1 MIQDYKYLKTID
13 GRELHL
19 EISEK
24 GKKSWLIVTHGIGEH
39 LERHD
44 YIGELFGNHFNILKY
59 DLRGH
64 GRSQGSKRG
73 YVDDFSLFYDDLSE
87 VISFLKNSYKMDE
100 YCLFGHSM
108 GALITAGFMQ
118 TKVNK
123 NFYPKAVY
131 LNAPP
136 AGFPGILGEI
146 VNVMPQNVIS
156 KLTELPVSLKIGGLV
171 DLRYLSHDPR
181 VREDYVNDEFNVL
194 KPHSKLIL
202 ELVKASKDVFSKPIR
217 IECPAFCSYGSE
229 DRIVNVGHL
238 ENYLNMIDKSF
249 KVQAFDGA
257 YHEIHNEIEKYRL
270 PYFEF
275 LKESLLSIL

>member
-1 MIQDYKYLKTID
+1 MK
-13 GRELHL
+13 
-19 EISEK
+19 
-24 GKKSWLIVTHGIGEH
+24 
-39 LERHD
+39 
-44 YIGELFGNHFNILKY
+44 
-59 DLRGH
+59 
-64 GRSQGSKRG
+64 
-73 YVDDFSLFYDDLSE
+73 
-87 VISFLKNSYKMDE
+87 LKNTKLKLNQLLLLLAANLVLVSCGTYQSAYSSDGIYGDE
-100 YCLFGHSM
+100 TPTRENRRVIVADDADYEEYEENYFLNKLNDSGYNYNNNDVF
-108 GALITAGFMQ
+108 TD
-118 TKVNK
+118 VNDY
-123 NFYPKAVY
+123 N
-131 LNAPP
+131 
-136 AGFPGILGEI
+136 
-146 VNVMPQNVIS
+146 S
-156 KLTELPVSLKIGGLV
+156 V
-171 DLRYLSHDPR
+171 D
-181 VREDYVNDEFNVL
+181 EDYVNDEFNVL

>member
-1 MIQDYKYLKTID
+1 VIQDYKYLKTTD
-13 GRELHL
+13 GKELHL

-24 GKKSWLIVTHGIGEH
+24 GKNSWLIVTHGIGEH

-44 YIGELFGNHFNILKY
+44 YIEELFGNHFNILKY

-73 YVDDFSLFYDDLSE
+73 YVEDFALFYDDLHE
-87 VISFLKNSYKMDE
+87 VINFLKNSYKMTE

-118 TKVNK
+118 KKVSK
-123 NFYPKAVY
+123 SFYPKAVY

-136 AGFPGILGEI
+136 AGFPGALGE
-146 VNVMPQNVIS
+146 VMNLLPQTVVS
-156 KLTELPVSLKIGGLV
+156 KMTDLPLSIKIGGLV
-171 DLRYLSHDPR
+171 DLKYLSHDPR
-181 VREDYVNDEFNVL
+181 VREDYINDEYNVL
-194 KPHSKLIL
+194 KPHSKLIF
-202 ELVKASKDVFSKPIR
+202 ELVKASKDVFSRPLR
-217 IECPAFCSYGSE
+217 IECPAFCSYGTE
-229 DRIVNVGHL
+229 DKVVHVGQL
-238 ENYLNMIDKSF
+238 ENYLTMIDKSF
-249 KVQAFDGA
+249 KVQKFDEA

-270 PYFEF
+270 PYFKF